1 MRMMKKPVTPPGGT
15 VQTSGRCCPLR
26 PLADW
31 IVLVAHYDH
40 RGVIDGK
47 VQPGAD
53 DNASSVSLLLTMG
66 DALGRTRPV
75 LRRHVVFLFADAEEP
90 PDIRT
95 DRMGSSWF
103 WRHPPFPNERLY
115 CALILDLMGGGA
127 SPKLRD
133 AGLGDAL
140 WVLGAEASPGLV
152 SLVRSL
158 PREDGVEPVLA
169 SLPMIEAMPY
179 VPWRRYARSDY
190 YGLRKY
196 VRRPFLFLT
205 TGRTETYHT
214 SQDTPETLDYEKL
227 ALVTRWVT
235 LLAIH
240 AAEAQEELGW
250 RDLVADPWADAHTL
264 LRLYGAIGDGS
275 RFPSLLRQALA
286 ADRKRV
292 EELVRAWAVG
302 EAPSRSTYR
311 ELLLSSVRLQ
321 AALWHPSGWWFALW

>member
-1 MRMMKKPVTPPGGT
+1 
-15 VQTSGRCCPLR
+15 
-26 PLADW
+26 
-31 IVLVAHYDH
+31 
-40 RGVIDGK
+40 
-47 VQPGAD
+47 
-53 DNASSVSLLLTMG
+53 
-66 DALGRTRPV
+66 
-75 LRRHVVFLFADAEEP
+75 
-90 PDIRT
+90 
-95 DRMGSSWF
+95 
-103 WRHPPFPNERLY
+103 
-115 CALILDLMGGGA
+115 
-127 SPKLRD
+127 
-133 AGLGDAL
+133 
-140 WVLGAEASPGLV
+140 
-152 SLVRSL
+152 
-158 PREDGVEPVLA
+158 
-169 SLPMIEAMPY
+169 MIEAMPY